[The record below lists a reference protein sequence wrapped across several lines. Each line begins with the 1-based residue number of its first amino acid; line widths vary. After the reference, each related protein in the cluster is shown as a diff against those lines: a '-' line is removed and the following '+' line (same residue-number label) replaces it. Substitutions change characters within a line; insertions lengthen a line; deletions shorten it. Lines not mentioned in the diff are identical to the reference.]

1 MKRILDLIIASRAL
15 LVLPPIKTVIT
26 SLAAA
31 NLGLPLLFKELSPS
45 LNGNIP

>member
-1 MKRILDLIIASRAL
+1 MKPILAVIIASRIL

-31 NLGLPLLFKELSPS
+31 NLGLPLLFMQLSPG

>member
-31 NLGLPLLFKELSPS
+31 NLGLPFYLS
-45 LNGNIP
+45 NIALA